1 VIRRSS
7 VEPVEFIELFKT
19 ADFVS
24 IHIPLNAGTKNLV
37 GERELNSMKESAFL
51 ISTSIKPTCTYPEK
65 ELDFLFLF
73 AICYYMVK

>member
-1 VIRRSS
+1 MIRRNS

-37 GERELNSMKESAFL
+37 GERESNSMKESAFL
-51 ISTSIKPTCTYPEK
+51 ISTSIKPTCTYLKK
-65 ELDFLFLF
+65 ELDFLLLF